1 MITIVG
7 AGSTTGAALIPMLL
21 EETDEKL
28 QLLSS
33 RPLAFDH
40 ERVQMHVVNVRDK
53 NVLKQTIMSAMPH
66 TVINLAAMTNVDRC
80 ETERQMAWDL
90 NVTLVENLARIARV
104 LDAKM
109 VQVSTDYVFDGT
121 KGPYTETAVPNPIN
135 YYGKSKLAG
144 ENICVAGNTNSLI
157 VRTNIIYGPPKE
169 RPDFVRWVLDALDAQ
184 TPIRVVDDQ
193 IGNPTHVDDLAE
205 VIMRLG
211 LSRRTGLYHA
221 GGADTISRFDFAV
234 RIAEFFKLD
243 PSVIQRV
250 TTAELAQTAKRPL
263 KLGLVSLK
271 AEADLRMRMRGIDSG
286 LTSIRQYVVRHR
298 EELF

>member
-90 NVTLVENLARIARV
+90 NVTLVENLTRIARV

>member
-66 TVINLAAMTNVDRC
+66 TVINLAAMTNVDKC

-121 KGPYTETAVPNPIN
+121 KGPYTENAVPNPIN

>member
-33 RPLAFDH
+33 RPLAYDH

-53 NVLKQTIMSAMPH
+53 NVLKQTIMAAMPQM
-66 TVINLAAMTNVDRC
+66 VINLAAMTNVDKC
-80 ETERQMAWDL
+80 ESERQMAWDL
-90 NVTLVENLARIARV
+90 NVTLVENLARITRV

-109 VQVSTDYVFDGT
+109 VHISTDYVFDGT
-121 KGPYTETAVPNPIN
+121 KGPYTETSVPNPIN

-144 ENICVAGNTNSLI
+144 ENICVAGNANSLVI
-157 VRTNIIYGPPKE
+157 RTNVIYGPPRE
-169 RPDFVRWVLDALDAQ
+169 RPDFVRWVLDALDSQ

-193 IGNPTHVDDLAE
+193 IGNPTYVDDLAE

-211 LSRRTGLYHA
+211 MSRRTGLYHA
-221 GGADTISRFDFAV
+221 GGADFLSRYDFALK
-234 RIAEFFKLD
+234 IAEFFKLD
-243 PSVIQRV
+243 PSIISRV
-250 TTAELAQTAKRPL
+250 TTAELAQPARRPL
-263 KLGLVSLK
+263 RLGLISLK
-271 AEADLRMRMRGIDSG
+271 AETDLRMRLRGVDSG

-298 EELF
+298 EELL

>member
-298 EELF
+298 EELL

>member
-1 MITIVG
+1 
-7 AGSTTGAALIPMLL
+7 
-21 EETDEKL
+21 
-28 QLLSS
+28 
-33 RPLAFDH
+33 
-40 ERVQMHVVNVRDK
+40 
-53 NVLKQTIMSAMPH
+53 
-66 TVINLAAMTNVDRC
+66 
-80 ETERQMAWDL
+80 
-90 NVTLVENLARIARV
+90 V